1 MFARLGA
8 SALGALRGLM
18 VYGLLVGLSSSVSAV
33 EKMTGADV
41 VRVCSQSSG
50 DAASLSACTF
60 FFQGALDALAT
71 VQNMGHPFPFC
82 VPQEMRVQDLAA
94 LYLSESERYPE
105 VLDEQATDLLLGMLL
120 KFFPCGRA

>member
-1 MFARLGA
+1 
-8 SALGALRGLM
+8 
-18 VYGLLVGLSSSVSAV
+18 
-33 EKMTGADV
+33 MTGADV

-71 VQNMGHPFPFC
+71 VKIWATRSHFVCRKKCASKTWRLFT
-82 VPQEMRVQDLAA
+82 
-94 LYLSESERYPE
+94 LSESERYPE

>member
-60 FFQGALDALAT
+60 FFQGALDAFSR
-71 VQNMGHPFPFC
+71 PFKIWAIRSHFVC
-82 VPQEMRVQDLAA
+82 RKKCASKTWRL
-94 LYLSESERYPE
+94 
-105 VLDEQATDLLLGMLL
+105 
-120 KFFPCGRA
+120 FI